1 MHETLG
7 IIRNIVGQCS
17 VMLLKVVLLSLL
29 DIVPHDGNIL
39 VTIRSTLDMELS
51 KGMNKFMLNGS
62 EKWMSER
69 NIVLQ
74 CLR

>member
-1 MHETLG
+1 MHKTLG

-29 DIVPHDGNIL
+29 DVVPHDGDIL

-51 KGMNKFMLNGS
+51 KGMNKLMLNGS
-62 EKWMSER
+62 KCNR
-69 NIVLQ
+69 NFK
-74 CLR
+74 